1 MVIRLGG
8 SVFVFLSLWN
18 SDSCF
23 RLGRGGGGREGDRRQ
38 TEALLEPGGGGGVL
52 WMDGWMD
59 R

>member
-8 SVFVFLSLWN
+8 SVFLFLSLWN

-23 RLGRGGGGREGDRRQ
+23 RLGRGGGGRETGDKLRPSSN
-38 TEALLEPGGGGGVL
+38 LVVVVVCYG
-52 WMDGWMD
+52 WMDGWID